1 MSLKLPKEFNNYKP
15 KITLRID
22 KGNFIVKTAE
32 SKEELIGAFHLRHN
46 VFYKER
52 KKEKGPPQLKID
64 DFDIYGDQM
73 IVINKK
79 NNQVVG
85 AFRLILAESEK
96 DFKNFSLREYW
107 NIDAFIKKLKGN
119 ITEMEWACM
128 DKSIR
133 DTQAVYYL
141 WLGMVRYFRLTQSRY
156 LFGMVSI
163 LNSSAEE
170 CANFYKTF
178 FEQKITQYKIDEK
191 PSVYPNPAYTI
202 KNFDTLF
209 SKACVDKKYLLKV
222 SRLFSW
228 YLKMGAKTPGP
239 PIFDSHF
246 DAYAF
251 FLTVE
256 FKKIT
261 QSAMFKSF
269 EDAVYLRNMWD

>member
-15 KITLRID
+15 KITFCID

-52 KKEKGPPQLKID
+52 KKETGPPQLKID

-85 AFRLILAESEK
+85 AFRLILSESEK
-96 DFKNFSLREYW
+96 DVKNFSLREYW

-128 DKSIR
+128 DKNIR
-133 DTQAVYYL
+133 DTQAIYYL

-156 LFGMVSI
+156 LCGRVDI

-170 CANFYKTF
+170 CAHFYKTF
-178 FEQKITQYKIDEK
+178 SEQKITQYKMGEK
-191 PSVYPNPAYTI
+191 PSVYPNPAYAI
-202 KNFDTLF
+202 KNFDTLL
-209 SKACVDKKYLLKV
+209 SKARADKKYLLKV

-228 YLKMGAKTPGP
+228 YLKMGAKIYGP
-239 PIFDSHF
+239 PMFDSKANTY
-246 DAYAF
+246 DF
-251 FLTVE
+251 FLSVE

-269 EDAVYLRNMWD
+269 EDAVYLRNIWD